1 MTAAARSRG
10 IVRRE
15 RWKAATAD
23 VVEVLEDGA
32 LTVVP
37 QPGSGV
43 WSVADRVRVPTADVP
58 DLPDVQPGD
67 RILVVYTGE
76 AGSDFVEGVVEI
88 RLLD

>member
-1 MTAAARSRG
+1 MESSF
-10 IVRRE
+10 
-15 RWKAATAD
+15 TAD